1 MNSSRVDG
9 QLPKRRRARFILR
22 TATMVAAVLAVVA
35 PTSACNAIVAGQPSF
50 RVTAPSA
57 APSAAPPVARTGA
70 APSGGGGGALPIQTA
85 QSRASEMISPAT
97 VFVQID
103 WNAQVVLNDGSIIPV
118 TWSMG
123 CTGFVVNPEG
133 YIVTAGHCVDDGREG
148 AQHDAVLNVV
158 QKVVDSGRWSAA
170 EGKAILN
177 EVDLGQYPLTVK
189 GTLADSRPDR
199 DVHVSVGGGKAQS
212 NGDVG
217 KTGLS
222 ARVLDFRPSSAGDVA
237 LLKVEASNLPV
248 ATLAPTDSIQVGQPV
263 LAVGYPLDLAANAKN
278 TEIALTNRSGVINSL
293 DTQGEHGSGGLYY
306 ETSTTLNQGMS
317 GGPVIN
323 LDGGVVGL
331 ASWAST
337 TNTSQNYFIVPSLV
351 INEMLAGKVTNTPGR
366 VDPLY
371 RKGLGDYY
379 AGYYTDA
386 IADFDQALSIM
397 PNLQL
402 AIDKKSDAA
411 QRRQQFGDQPKPQA
425 APGDQHSIPSLFI
438 IAGEALGAL
447 LVLVGGALMW
457 RRHRRRVHRGRH
469 ATGSFPAT
477 DDSPMA
483 SGAARP
489 ATGSFPPV
497 NDMRGARTARNWS
510 AVGHG
515 MLNDT
520 HGGGNQPS
528 GMTAPISSVATMTT
542 GRACPGCGSP
552 HLPGDVFCS
561 RCGTRIDRMP

>member
-1 MNSSRVDG
+1 MLNSSRADG
-9 QLPKRRRARFILR
+9 QLPKRRRARFIIR

-35 PTSACNAIVAGQPSF
+35 PTSACNAIVAGQPS
-50 RVTAPSA
+50 A
-57 APSAAPPVARTGA
+57 APSAAPPAAPTGA
-70 APSGGGGGALPIQTA
+70 APSGGGGALPIQTA

-103 WNAQVVLNDGSIIPV
+103 WNAQVVLNDGSVIPV

-248 ATLAPTDSIQVGQPV
+248 ATLAPKDSIQVGQPV
-263 LAVGYPLDLAANAKN
+263 LAVGYPLDLAANAKS

-306 ETSTTLNQGMS
+306 ETSTTLN
-317 GGPVIN
+317 
-323 LDGGVVGL
+323 L
-331 ASWAST
+331 
-337 TNTSQNYFIVPSLV
+337 SL
-351 INEMLAGKVTNTPGR
+351 IH
-366 VDPLY
+366 
-371 RKGLGDYY
+371 
-379 AGYYTDA
+379 
-386 IADFDQALSIM
+386 I
-397 PNLQL
+397 
-402 AIDKKSDAA
+402 
-411 QRRQQFGDQPKPQA
+411 
-425 APGDQHSIPSLFI
+425 
-438 IAGEALGAL
+438 
-447 LVLVGGALMW
+447 
-457 RRHRRRVHRGRH
+457 
-469 ATGSFPAT
+469 
-477 DDSPMA
+477 
-483 SGAARP
+483 
-489 ATGSFPPV
+489 
-497 NDMRGARTARNWS
+497 
-510 AVGHG
+510 
-515 MLNDT
+515 
-520 HGGGNQPS
+520 
-528 GMTAPISSVATMTT
+528 
-542 GRACPGCGSP
+542 
-552 HLPGDVFCS
+552 
-561 RCGTRIDRMP
+561 